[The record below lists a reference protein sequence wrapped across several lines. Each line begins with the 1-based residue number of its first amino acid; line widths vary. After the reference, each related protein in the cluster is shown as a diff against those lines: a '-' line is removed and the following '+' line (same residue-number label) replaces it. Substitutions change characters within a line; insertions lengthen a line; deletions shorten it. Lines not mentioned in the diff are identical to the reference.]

1 MERKQFTWYRSY
13 YDALKELPAEE
24 FRDIVLA
31 VCAYALD
38 GEETELSGV
47 ARAIFTLIRPTLE
60 VGRSKAENRSRTE
73 QTSISAEQT
82 GNRPEQTK
90 NKPEQT
96 QNKRKQTGNKPEQTR
111 KEKEG
116 EGERE
121 EESESER
128 EGENDML
135 KILPPGGGN
144 TKSPAATAGVSP
156 FSSAVAMVQADYLN
170 RVNAAAS
177 PASLDELAG
186 FVEAMGPDCCRRAFD
201 IALDE
206 RITRWSYIR
215 GILQDK
221 QQRGVKCLAD
231 WDALDNRRRER
242 GGNGQRGQ
250 ERKSWTDICEEME
263 GAT

>member
-96 QNKRKQTGNKPEQTR
+96 ENKRKQTGNKPEQTR
-111 KEKEG
+111 KEKEK
-116 EGERE
+116 EKERE
-121 EESESER
+121 KESENDSYCSPPPPSGPKRFVPPTLAEVQSYVAER
-128 EGENDML
+128 Q
-135 KILPPGGGN
+135 
-144 TKSPAATAGVSP
+144 SPVDPQGFIDFYASKGWMVGKTPMKDWKAAC
-156 FSSAVAMVQADYLN
+156 
-170 RVNAAAS
+170 RNA
-177 PASLDELAG
+177 ETW
-186 FVEAMGPDCCRRAFD
+186 E
-201 IALDE
+201 
-206 RITRWSYIR
+206 RWSMTEASAPPKK
-215 GILQDK
+215 G
-221 QQRGVKCLAD
+221 LAQ
-231 WDALDNRRRER
+231 AL
-242 GGNGQRGQ
+242 
-250 ERKSWTDICEEME
+250 TDRQME
-263 GAT
+263 KYMGW

>member
-24 FRDIVLA
+24 FRYIVLA

-96 QNKRKQTGNKPEQTR
+96 ENKRKQTGNKPEQTKNKPEQTENKRKQTGNKPEQTR
-111 KEKEG
+111 KEKEK
-116 EGERE
+116 EKERE
-121 EESESER
+121 KESE
-128 EGENDML
+128 NDSYCS
-135 KILPPGGGN
+135 PPPPSGPKRFVPP
-144 TKSPAATAGVSP
+144 TLAEVQSYVAQRQSPVDPQGFIDFYASKGWMVGKTPMKDWKAAC
-156 FSSAVAMVQADYLN
+156 
-170 RVNAAAS
+170 RNA
-177 PASLDELAG
+177 ETW
-186 FVEAMGPDCCRRAFD
+186 E
-201 IALDE
+201 
-206 RITRWSYIR
+206 RWSR
-215 GILQDK
+215 TEASAPPKKG
-221 QQRGVKCLAD
+221 LAQ
-231 WDALDNRRRER
+231 AL
-242 GGNGQRGQ
+242 
-250 ERKSWTDICEEME
+250 TDRQME
-263 GAT
+263 KYMGW